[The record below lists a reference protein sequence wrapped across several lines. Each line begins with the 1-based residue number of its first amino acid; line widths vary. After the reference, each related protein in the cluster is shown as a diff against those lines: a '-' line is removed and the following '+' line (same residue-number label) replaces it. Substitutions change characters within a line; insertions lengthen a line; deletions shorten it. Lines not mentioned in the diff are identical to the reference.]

1 MTNRRRA
8 WGALMSR
15 ARSFVVNGQLR
26 SVLGGGAGAGSPDRL
41 AIIFDGQDLD
51 KVLSDL
57 NA

>member
-1 MTNRRRA
+1 
-8 WGALMSR
+8 MSR